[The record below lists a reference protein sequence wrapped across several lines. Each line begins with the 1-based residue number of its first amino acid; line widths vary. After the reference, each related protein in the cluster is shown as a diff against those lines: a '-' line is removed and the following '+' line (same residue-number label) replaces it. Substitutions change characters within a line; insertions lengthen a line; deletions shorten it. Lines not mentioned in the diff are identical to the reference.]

1 MANQSRTALL
11 EFLDYLAKKGLMN
24 RTTAA
29 ARKASA
35 NQVLGILDESAA
47 SDVSKL
53 DLDAIMA
60 RFHHL
65 HGSRYT
71 PETLNVYKSRTKSA
85 IDDFLRYQRDPLNF
99 KPGIQPSQRKADQPK
114 PKPSPSKNN
123 IVRSETAQGSAIEPP
138 PAAVNILP
146 IPIRPDLTVK
156 IQGLPFD
163 LTISEATK
171 IANVIKAMAS
181 EE

>member
-1 MANQSRTALL
+1 MANQSRAALL
-11 EFLDYLAKKGLMN
+11 EFLDYLANKGLMN

-29 ARKASA
+29 ARKAAA
-35 NQVLGILDESAA
+35 NNVLGILDETEA
-47 SDVSKL
+47 SNISKL
-53 DLDAIMA
+53 DLDSIMA

-99 KPGIQPSQRKADQPK
+99 KPGIQSSQRRSDRPK
-114 PKPSPSKNN
+114 PTTSKDSSA
-123 IVRSETAQGSAIEPP
+123 RLETGQTNLVEAP

-163 LTISEATK
+163 LTMSEASK

-181 EE
+181 E

>member
-1 MANQSRTALL
+1 MGNQSRTALL
-11 EFLDYLAKKGLMN
+11 EFLDYLANKGLMN

-29 ARKASA
+29 ARKAAA
-35 NQVLGILDESAA
+35 NNVLGILDESEAA
-47 SDVSKL
+47 DLSKL
-53 DLDAIMA
+53 DLDAAMA

-99 KPGIQPSQRKADQPK
+99 KPGIQLGLRRVERPK
-114 PKPSPSKNN
+114 PATAKDDAA
-123 IVRSETAQGSAIEPP
+123 RSETGQANAIEAP

-163 LTISEATK
+163 LTMSEANK

-181 EE
+181 EK

>member
-1 MANQSRTALL
+1 MVNQSRAALL

-35 NQVLGILDESAA
+35 NQILGILDESEA

-53 DLDAIMA
+53 NLDEIMA

-99 KPGIQPSQRKADQPK
+99 KPGLQPSQRKTDQQK
-114 PKPSPSKNN
+114 PKSSPSKESLA
-123 IVRSETAQGSAIEPP
+123 RSEIGQSRSLEPP

-163 LTISEATK
+163 LTMSEASK

-181 EE
+181 EK